1 VIGVETDH
9 EISSGITRFAA
20 GKRYVVVATR
30 DGSRLHND
38 CSTSLY
44 TSRLAERRPDQVSA
58 PTAVARPLLWG
69 VGVSTTI
76 AWGLPALVAI
86 VLIVIGAVGL
96 YRLRDSDTPSLSPL
110 IR

>member
-1 VIGVETDH
+1 
-9 EISSGITRFAA
+9 
-20 GKRYVVVATR
+20 
-30 DGSRLHND
+30 
-38 CSTSLY
+38 
-44 TSRLAERRPDQVSA
+44 LAERKPDQVSA